1 MKNLREYG
9 QKMDQEARQRRKV
22 IAAGVTGNVLEWY
35 DFAVYGFFAP
45 IIGRLFFPSDD
56 PTVSLIASFGAF
68 AAGFLMRP
76 IGGIIFGFIGDK
88 IGRKRALVL
97 SVLLMAIPS
106 GMIGILPDHATIG
119 VSAAVLMVL
128 MRMLQGMAV
137 GGEYTSSIVYLAEHA
152 PSKRRGFFTS
162 WTLVGAVGGILLG
175 SGVGALLSNLLS
187 AEAVSD
193 WGWRIAFLS
202 GIAVGVVGLL
212 IRRHLPEMPKTESND
227 SANPIIDAFRTEWRA
242 VTQVIGINIFNAVG
256 FYLMFVYAVTWLIK
270 EVKVPRS
277 DALDINSL
285 SLAVLLVLVP
295 VFGALSDKV
304 GRKSLLLFGSGG
316 AVLLGYPL
324 IVLMH
329 HVDFAM
335 VMMGQ
340 IGFAILLAAY
350 LSGIPATLTEMFPSR
365 VRVSALS
372 VGYNISLA
380 IFGGTTPLVATWI
393 IERSHDDLSIAWYLI
408 FAAAISFLF
417 VVRLPETAHKPL
429 PQ

>member
-1 MKNLREYG
+1 
-9 QKMDQEARQRRKV
+9 MDQEARQRCKV
-22 IAAGVTGNVLEWY
+22 VVAGVTGNVLEWY

-175 SGVGALLSNLLS
+175 SGVGALLSNLLP

-324 IVLMH
+324 IMLMH
-329 HVDFAM
+329 HVDFM
-335 VMMGQ
+335 MIMMGQ

-350 LSGIPATLTEMFPSR
+350 LSAIPATLTEMFPSR

-408 FAAAISFLF
+408 CGAAISFVF
-417 VVRLPETAHKPL
+417 TVRLPETAYKPL

>member
-1 MKNLREYG
+1 MGK
-9 QKMDQEARQRRKV
+9 KMDQEARQRRKV

-304 GRKSLLLFGSGG
+304 GRKLLLLFGSGG

-417 VVRLPETAHKPL
+417 IVRLPETAHKPL

>member
-1 MKNLREYG
+1 MGK
-9 QKMDQEARQRRKV
+9 KMDQEARQRRKV

-128 MRMLQGMAV
+128 MRMLQGLAV

-304 GRKSLLLFGSGG
+304 GRKLLLLFGSGG

-417 VVRLPETAHKPL
+417 IVRLPETAHKPL

>member
-1 MKNLREYG
+1 MGK
-9 QKMDQEARQRRKV
+9 KMDQEARQRRKV
-22 IAAGVTGNVLEWY
+22 IVAGVTGNVLEWY

-76 IGGIIFGFIGDK
+76 IGAIIFGFIGDK

-277 DALDINSL
+277 DALDINSV

-324 IVLMH
+324 IMLMH
-329 HVDFAM
+329 HVDFM
-335 VMMGQ
+335 MIMMGQ

-350 LSGIPATLTEMFPSR
+350 LSAIPATLTEMFPSR

-408 FAAAISFLF
+408 CGAAISFVF
-417 VVRLPETAHKPL
+417 TVRLPETAHKPL

>member
-1 MKNLREYG
+1 MGK
-9 QKMDQEARQRRKV
+9 KMDQEARQRRKV

-227 SANPIIDAFRTEWRA
+227 SANPVIDAFRTEWRA

-304 GRKSLLLFGSGG
+304 GRKALLLFGSGG

-329 HVDFAM
+329 HVDFMMIM
-335 VMMGQ
+335 VGQ

-350 LSGIPATLTEMFPSR
+350 LSAIPATLTEMFPSR

-372 VGYNISLA
+372 VGYNIGLA

-408 FAAAISFLF
+408 FGAAISFLF
-417 VVRLPETAHKPL
+417 IVRLPETAHKPL

>member
-1 MKNLREYG
+1 
-9 QKMDQEARQRRKV
+9 MDQEARQRRKV

-137 GGEYTSSIVYLAEHA
+137 GGDYTSSIVSLAEQA

-187 AEAVSD
+187 AEAVAD

-202 GIAVGVVGLL
+202 
-212 IRRHLPEMPKTESND
+212 
-227 SANPIIDAFRTEWRA
+227 
-242 VTQVIGINIFNAVG
+242 
-256 FYLMFVYAVTWLIK
+256 
-270 EVKVPRS
+270 
-277 DALDINSL
+277 
-285 SLAVLLVLVP
+285 
-295 VFGALSDKV
+295 
-304 GRKSLLLFGSGG
+304 
-316 AVLLGYPL
+316 
-324 IVLMH
+324 
-329 HVDFAM
+329 
-335 VMMGQ
+335 
-340 IGFAILLAAY
+340 
-350 LSGIPATLTEMFPSR
+350 
-365 VRVSALS
+365 
-372 VGYNISLA
+372 
-380 IFGGTTPLVATWI
+380 
-393 IERSHDDLSIAWYLI
+393 
-408 FAAAISFLF
+408 
-417 VVRLPETAHKPL
+417 
-429 PQ
+429 

>member
-1 MKNLREYG
+1 
-9 QKMDQEARQRRKV
+9 MDQEARQRRKV
-22 IAAGVTGNVLEWY
+22 IVAGVTGNVLEWY

-76 IGGIIFGFIGDK
+76 IGAIIFGFIGDK

-128 MRMLQGMAV
+128 MRMLQGIAV

-175 SGVGALLSNLLS
+175 SGVGALLSNLLP

-324 IVLMH
+324 IMLMH
-329 HVDFAM
+329 HVDFM
-335 VMMGQ
+335 MIMMGQ

-350 LSGIPATLTEMFPSR
+350 LSAIPATLTEMFPSR

-408 FAAAISFLF
+408 CGAAISFVF
-417 VVRLPETAHKPL
+417 TVRLPETAHKPL

>member
-1 MKNLREYG
+1 
-9 QKMDQEARQRRKV
+9 MDQEARQRRKV
-22 IAAGVTGNVLEWY
+22 IVAGVTGNVLEWY

-76 IGGIIFGFIGDK
+76 IGAIIFGFIGDK

-128 MRMLQGMAV
+128 MRMLQGIAV

-175 SGVGALLSNLLS
+175 SGVGALLSNLLP

-316 AVLLGYPL
+316 AVLLG
-324 IVLMH
+324 
-329 HVDFAM
+329 
-335 VMMGQ
+335 
-340 IGFAILLAAY
+340 
-350 LSGIPATLTEMFPSR
+350 
-365 VRVSALS
+365 
-372 VGYNISLA
+372 
-380 IFGGTTPLVATWI
+380 
-393 IERSHDDLSIAWYLI
+393 
-408 FAAAISFLF
+408 
-417 VVRLPETAHKPL
+417 
-429 PQ
+429 

>member
-1 MKNLREYG
+1 
-9 QKMDQEARQRRKV
+9 MDQEARQRRKV
-22 IAAGVTGNVLEWY
+22 VVAGVTGNVLEWY

-175 SGVGALLSNLLS
+175 SGVGALLSNLLP

-324 IVLMH
+324 IMLMH
-329 HVDFAM
+329 HVDFM
-335 VMMGQ
+335 MIMMGQ

-350 LSGIPATLTEMFPSR
+350 LSAIPATLTEMFPSR

-408 FAAAISFLF
+408 CGAAISFVF
-417 VVRLPETAHKPL
+417 TVRLPETAHKPL

>member
-1 MKNLREYG
+1 MKYLREYG

-22 IAAGVTGNVLEWY
+22 IVAGVTGNVLEWY

-128 MRMLQGMAV
+128 MRMLQGIAV

-175 SGVGALLSNLLS
+175 SGVGALLSNLLP

-350 LSGIPATLTEMFPSR
+350 LSAIPATLTEMFPSR

-408 FAAAISFLF
+408 CGAAISFVF
-417 VVRLPETAHKPL
+417 TVRLPETAHKPL